1 MTGYQL
7 RAKLSALIVAV
18 AASHNAVAES
28 LEVARLMQM
37 LAATPS
43 AEVAFTEKKFSSLL
57 AAPVVSTG
65 KLSFRPPDT
74 VEKTIETP
82 SVDAYRFVG
91 EDLIVTR
98 NGAER
103 RIRLSSQPMLAALA
117 ASLRGI
123 LAGNAAVLRNYFR
136 LVLQGDEGSWRL
148 DLIPLDEEIGRYVQR
163 MTMSGRGGRLEVIE
177 VREASGDHS
186 VMQIQARR

>member
-1 MTGYQL
+1 MTGSRL
-7 RAKLSALIVAV
+7 RISLFALFVAV
-18 AASHNAVAES
+18 VANHNAVAES
-28 LEVARLMQM
+28 LDVARLMQL
-37 LAATPS
+37 LAASPS

-74 VEKTIETP
+74 VEKNIETP
-82 SVDAYRFVG
+82 RVEGYRFVG
-91 EDLIVTR
+91 EELIVTR

-103 RIRLSSQPMLAALA
+103 RIRLSSQPLLAALA

-123 LAGNAAVLRNYFR
+123 LAGDAAVLRNYFR
-136 LVLQGDEGSWRL
+136 LALQGDEGSWRL
-148 DLIPLDEEIGRYVQR
+148 DLMPLDEEIGRYVQR
-163 MTMSGRGGRLEVIE
+163 MTMSGRGGRLKLIE

-186 VMQIQARR
+186 VMHIRARR